1 MTQNPFDLTG
11 LTILVTGAGRG
22 LGRAA
27 AKMIAGA
34 GAAVVGV
41 ARSADELA
49 SLKAEIKADGGACA
63 VQPLDVTDRGA
74 VRAFIAALP
83 KLEGVVNNAGWNKP
97 QYALDVDDATFDFM
111 VDINLRAAFT
121 VAQAAARKFKADGVE
136 GAIVNMS
143 SQMGHV
149 GGPLRSVYCM
159 TKFGLEGMTKA
170 MAVDLAPAG
179 IRVNT
184 VAPTFVDTPLASQ
197 FLKEKAFHD
206 FVIGSIPMGKLA
218 TQNQVA
224 AACVYLLSP
233 AAAMTTGTSILVDGG
248 WTAK

>member
-1 MTQNPFDLTG
+1 MASLFDLSGMTV
-11 LTILVTGAGRG
+11 LVTGAGKG

-27 AKMIAGA
+27 AKAIAGE

-41 ARSADELA
+41 SRTAADLD
-49 SLKAEIKADGGACA
+49 SLKSEIEADGGQCA
-63 VQPLDVTDRGA
+63 IATLDVTDRAA
-74 VRAFIAALP
+74 VRALIGGLDS
-83 KLEGVVNNAGWNKP
+83 LHGVVNNAGWNKP
-97 QYALDVDDATFDFM
+97 QTTLDVDDETFDFM

-121 VAQAAARKFKADGVE
+121 VAQASAARFAKDGVP
-136 GAIVNMS
+136 GSIVNMS

-149 GGPLRSVYCM
+149 GGPLRSLYCM
-159 TKFGLEGMTKA
+159 TKWGLEGMTRA
-170 MAVDLAPAG
+170 MAVDLAEHG
-179 IRVNT
+179 VRVNT
-184 VAPTFVDTPLASQ
+184 VAPTFVETPLASQ

-218 TQNQVA
+218 TPEQIA

-233 AAAMTTGTSILVDGG
+233 AAAMTTGTSLIVDGG